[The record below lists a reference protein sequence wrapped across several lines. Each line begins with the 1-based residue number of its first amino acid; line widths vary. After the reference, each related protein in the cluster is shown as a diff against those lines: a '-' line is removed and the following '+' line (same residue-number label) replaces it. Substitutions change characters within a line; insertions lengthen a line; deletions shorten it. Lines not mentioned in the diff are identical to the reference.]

1 MATGTY
7 GRGGMLGSNVNP
19 SIFLQD
25 FSGFARAGEMQ
36 AQGIANLGQGIAQG
50 IEKYGDIKK
59 EQGEKERQIKRMQTV
74 ADAISG
80 LVPDLAPTLEQAKFQ
95 LNDLNLPQNE
105 RFAIAESIGD
115 ILNLGITEVRNRQ
128 NIAMKQQE
136 FDARFAPQAPEPPMP
151 RGAPM
156 FVPDPSNP
164 EQDLLVQ
171 PFNDG
176 SVRPVDYGIG
186 AAAMGDFGLPQG
198 DPTIAAIERGDFAQ
212 EGDLDPMSIEA
223 AATGFGG
230 APGVLPEIAPR
241 SGAITR
247 PRQGAASKGEW
258 QQGVVQNGVVGQ
270 QNSQTKEFKPYPG
283 QTGGMSFRMNPET
296 GEFELLQGAA
306 AGKGSKEEMQQQ
318 ALDRNALTTSAM
330 VLRDARRA
338 IEGIEKTNPRF
349 RQAATMGGGIGK
361 FLLAGS
367 ETADTVNLLETVKSS
382 IAISELVN
390 LRSTGT
396 TLGQVPQTQ
405 LRLLST
411 LLGSLEPGMSNDVLL
426 TTLGDIFD
434 IYGFYLKETVEA
446 LPEKDRNQL
455 SPFVREYNKFSE
467 TLLGRG
473 ISNKPPES
481 VDNEQT
487 PESMDNI
494 RNRFQTLQ
502 QQKLQQQQQG
512 R

>member
-115 ILNLGITEVRNRQ
+115 ILNLGIAEVRNRQ
-128 NIAMKQQE
+128 NMAMKQQE
-136 FDARFAPQAPEPPMP
+136 LDARFAPQAPEPSMP

-156 FVPDPSNP
+156 FVPDPNNP
-164 EQDLLVQ
+164 NNEILVQ

-198 DPTIAAIERGDFAQ
+198 DPTIEAIDRGDFDQ
-212 EGDLDPMSIEA
+212 QGDLDPMSIQN

-230 APGVLPEIAPR
+230 APGVLPEIPQR
-241 SGAITR
+241 GGQITR
-247 PRQGAASKGEW
+247 PIQEAADKGKWE
-258 QQGVVQNGVVGQ
+258 QGVVQNGVVGQ
-270 QNSQTKEFKPYPG
+270 QNSGTGEFKAYPG
-283 QTGGMSFRMNPET
+283 QTGGTSFRMNPET
-296 GEFELLQGAA
+296 GEVELLQGAA
-306 AGKGSKEEMQQQ
+306 AGKGAKEAVAEKE
-318 ALDRNALTTSAM
+318 ARARNILTTSSLI
-330 VLRDARRA
+330 LRDVGRSAEA
-338 IEGIEKTNPRF
+338 IKETTPFMRTIAEREGISKPL
-349 RQAATMGGGIGK
+349 M
-361 FLLAGS
+361 AGS
-367 ETADTVNLLETVKSS
+367 KSFDASKLIETVKSS

-390 LRSTGT
+390 LRATGT
-396 TLGQVPQTQ
+396 TLGQVPQRQ
-405 LRLLST
+405 LEMLST
-411 LLGSLEPGMSNDVLL
+411 LLGSLDSGMSNDNLL
-426 TTLGDIFD
+426 KTLDD
-434 IYGFYLKETVEA
+434 IYKNYGQILDSYIKNNPEEEMADFIVIRRELEQFRSQFNGKPVEEAPIDTSLPLDEQLKQR
-446 LPEKDRNQL
+446 LNR
-455 SPFVREYNKFSE
+455 
-467 TLLGRG
+467 LG
-473 ISNKPPES
+473 
-481 VDNEQT
+481 Q
-487 PESMDNI
+487 
-494 RNRFQTLQ
+494 
-502 QQKLQQQQQG
+502 
-512 R
+512 